1 MSSYEIILAKEKE
14 LELVYTPNCKTIE
27 DVANF
32 LKQDAS
38 KCIKAIDLIVA
49 GEPII
54 VFVPGDRE
62 LNMTKLCAYL
72 GVPEH
77 EIEMMDEEQPEQ
89 EPSFAPLS

>member
-1 MSSYEIILAKEKE
+1 VICYCDESGYASTDEKAEVIYKVDESGDENE

-32 LKQDAS
+32 LKHEAS

-54 VFVPGDRE
+54 VFVPGER
-62 LNMTKLCAYL
+62 
-72 GVPEH
+72 
-77 EIEMMDEEQPEQ
+77 
-89 EPSFAPLS
+89 